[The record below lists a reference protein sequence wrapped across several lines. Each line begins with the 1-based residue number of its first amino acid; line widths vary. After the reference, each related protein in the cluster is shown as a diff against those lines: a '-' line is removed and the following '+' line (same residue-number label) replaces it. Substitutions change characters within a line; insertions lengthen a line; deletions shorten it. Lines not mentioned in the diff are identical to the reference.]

1 VTIDRVEGV
10 DVIDVDSRRER
21 KKQETHQRLLV
32 SAWGLFRERGYDDT
46 TVEAIT
52 EAADVA
58 KSTFFNYF
66 PTKEA
71 IVDEIAL
78 WRIDRLGSRVLGADD
93 VPARV
98 VGRIKLLMSAMA
110 DELAPEDELTR
121 HLFAARISAP
131 IKRES
136 AHRIGSLMQ
145 ELITQ
150 AQARHEIRADV
161 DAGLL
166 ARLLMTCFFYS
177 VLRWHHH
184 DGRHPDDPPDPS
196 PLLAKERANA
206 AVDALMDGL
215 GGPEWRK
222 M

>member
-1 VTIDRVEGV
+1 
-10 DVIDVDSRRER
+10 
-21 KKQETHQRLLV
+21 
-32 SAWGLFRERGYDDT
+32 
-46 TVEAIT
+46 
-52 EAADVA
+52 
-58 KSTFFNYF
+58 
-66 PTKEA
+66 
-71 IVDEIAL
+71 
-78 WRIDRLGSRVLGADD
+78 
-93 VPARV
+93 
-98 VGRIKLLMSAMA
+98 
-110 DELAPEDELTR
+110 
-121 HLFAARISAP
+121 
-131 IKRES
+131 
-136 AHRIGSLMQ
+136 MQ